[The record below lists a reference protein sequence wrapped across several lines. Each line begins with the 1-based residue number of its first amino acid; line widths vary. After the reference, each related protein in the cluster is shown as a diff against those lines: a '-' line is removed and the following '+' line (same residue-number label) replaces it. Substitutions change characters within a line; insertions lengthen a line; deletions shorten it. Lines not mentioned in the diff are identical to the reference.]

1 MISTEDKSDILKGF
15 PNIELFYET
24 IIHKKVYNTDVI
36 MAIPEGKKYFAWF
49 TTFKNQNVCCILEI
63 SENKRIYNLEI
74 VKTCFNDKLS
84 YGTILYGTIFIYGKI
99 KFFNTEDI
107 YYYKGK
113 DVSKKQYL
121 EKLEIFGTI
130 FSSEIKQVSYSQN
143 SIVFGLPAIIANNFT
158 QDVQN
163 AIELLPYSIKYIQ
176 YRYKN
181 EEPKN
186 ILYSILSNPN
196 KSFNTNKSFNKSII
210 FKIKAD
216 IQTDIYNL
224 YTDNPEIYDVACIP
238 NYKTSVLMN
247 NLFRNIKENSNLDAI
262 EESDDEFENDKLDKF
277 VYLDKEYNMV
287 CTFNSKFKK
296 WTPICLA
303 QKSEKIITK
312 AELFSLEKN
321 KY

>member
-113 DVSKKQYL
+113 II
-121 EKLEIFGTI
+121 E
-130 FSSEIKQVSYSQN
+130 N
-143 SIVFGLPAIIANNFT
+143 SPWLNKFGLMNDFLN
-158 QDVQN
+158 
-163 AIELLPYSIKYIQ
+163 
-176 YRYKN
+176 
-181 EEPKN
+181 
-186 ILYSILSNPN
+186 
-196 KSFNTNKSFNKSII
+196 
-210 FKIKAD
+210 
-216 IQTDIYNL
+216 
-224 YTDNPEIYDVACIP
+224 
-238 NYKTSVLMN
+238 N
-247 NLFRNIKENSNLDAI
+247 NLKQNQRN
-262 EESDDEFENDKLDKF
+262 F
-277 VYLDKEYNMV
+277 
-287 CTFNSKFKK
+287 
-296 WTPICLA
+296 
-303 QKSEKIITK
+303 
-312 AELFSLEKN
+312 LF
-321 KY
+321 